1 MLNTSQ
7 RLVNKN
13 TLTWWYVFKRSWRC
27 LQDVF
32 ARRLEDILKTSW
44 QDVLKMSWRRLDDVL
59 KISWRR
65 LEDVLKTSWRRIDKT
80 NILVLTKTSSED
92 VWLIRIYSSLS
103 RHLEDVLKRSFE
115 DECLLGIINYVRNTY
130 HRFPIQV
137 LLWEVFVIDIVM
149 EFLSF
154 GYKKGET
161 QEKVFCCFSFCSQ
174 SHIGTTLSLKLW
186 RNFCLFR
193 WLNFN
198 RSFVKSLMNWIE
210 LKILIFLVKKRIS
223 LT

>member
-1 MLNTSQ
+1 MAT
-7 RLVNKN
+7 
-13 TLTWWYVFKRSWRC
+13 
-27 LQDVF
+27 
-32 ARRLEDILKTSW
+32 
-44 QDVLKMSWRRLDDVL
+44 
-59 KISWRR
+59 R
-65 LEDVLKTSWRRIDKT
+65 LEDVLKTSWRRMDKT

-103 RHLEDVLKRSFE
+103 RNLEDVLKRSFE

-130 HRFPIQV
+130 HRFPVQV

-174 SHIGTTLSLKLW
+174 SHIGTPLSLKLL
-186 RNFCLFR
+186 RNFCLFK

-198 RSFVKSLMNWIE
+198 RSFVKSLMNWIK
-210 LKILIFLVKKRIS
+210 LKILIFPVKKRIL